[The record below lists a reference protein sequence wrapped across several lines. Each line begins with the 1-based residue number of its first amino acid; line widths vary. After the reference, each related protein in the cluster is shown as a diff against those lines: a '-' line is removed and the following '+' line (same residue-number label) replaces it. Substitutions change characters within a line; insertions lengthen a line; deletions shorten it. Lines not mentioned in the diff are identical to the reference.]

1 MGSEEEDELLAA
13 TRRGA
18 CKAVRPNILAMKGY
32 VPGEQ
37 LNDPDIIKLNTN
49 ENPYPPS
56 PCVFDAIRAALTS
69 NSLRKYPQPLGDTF
83 RRTAGRVLNVDPESI
98 LIGNGSDD
106 ILTILT
112 RAFVPEGGR
121 IAAPTPSYIL
131 YKSLAEIQG
140 ARFEA
145 VRFTSDWT
153 RLAAD
158 IAHADIVFLPNPN
171 SPSGTLCS
179 RAQQAELLHALN
191 PKPLVLDE
199 AYADFTE
206 WQTGLDLKGHKDN
219 LIVTRTLSKSYS
231 LAGIRFGF
239 AVARPEV
246 VRELVKV
253 KDSYNCDVLSLAA
266 ATAAIEDQDYF
277 RDVRA
282 KIIATR
288 ARMTTELAA
297 LGFDVTPSHA
307 NFVWCR
313 RADRAVKPIYE
324 ALKGRKILVRY
335 MSYAAGPVGAPDG
348 VYDGL
353 RVTVGTDAEIDTL
366 LAELKAIL

>member
-1 MGSEEEDELLAA
+1 MA
-13 TRRGA
+13 
-18 CKAVRPNILAMKGY
+18 GY

-37 LNDPDIIKLNTN
+37 LNDPDIVKLNTN

-56 PCVFDAIRAALTS
+56 PRVFDAIRAALTS
-69 NSLRKYPQPLGDTF
+69 NSLRKYPQPLGDRF
-83 RRTAGRVLNVDPESI
+83 REAASGVLGVSPDSI

-112 RAFVPEGGR
+112 RAFVPEGGL
-121 IAAPTPSYIL
+121 IVSPTPSYIL

-145 VRFTSDWT
+145 VPYEADWQPDVEAWP
-153 RLAAD
+153 RS
-158 IAHADIVFLPNPN
+158 AHLSFLPNPN
-171 SPSGTLCS
+171 SPTGTVIDPVTTLRLS
-179 RAQQAELLHALN
+179 SAVTPH
-191 PKPLVLDE
+191 PLVVDE
-199 AYADFTE
+199 AYADFADTPGYLSLVSE
-206 WQTGLDLKGHKDN
+206 WPN
-219 LIVTRTLSKSYS
+219 LIITRTLSKSYS

-239 AVARPEV
+239 AIAQPEV

-288 ARMTTELAA
+288 DRMATALAA

-313 RADRAVKPIYE
+313 RADRDVKPIYE
-324 ALKGRKILVRY
+324 ELKRRKILVRY
-335 MSYAAGPVGAPDG
+335 MSYATGPVGAPDG
-348 VYDGL
+348 AYAGL
-353 RVTVGTDAEIDTL
+353 RITVGTDAEIDKL